1 MTCPIVIGERQ
12 GGPSSSAMGSAVVR
26 CENLHVCR
34 VEFLDQRASH
44 TEKRPERCPHCGS
57 TAITRKGIRRK
68 KIEIVQLWR
77 CSSCK
82 RVFTPTPAAMR
93 GKTYPLR
100 IVLDAITLYD
110 LGYSLEQTADKIRAR
125 HGHRVGRS
133 TIAVWLDEHRS
144 LTTYARLRS
153 EGRRLFPPTQTIRS
167 VKLYHRQ
174 IYKFAYHRPKL
185 ALLRG
190 SREHARFASVADFL
204 ERVPLDCP
212 HELFRDSERASQT
225 PLAKIKTSR
234 LIVVEKENFATRMA
248 GLVIPTVLR
257 HPYGNDGGAEP
268 DPHR

>member
-1 MTCPIVIGERQ
+1 MPGRTPR
-12 GGPSSSAMGSAVVR
+12 SA
-26 CENLHVCR
+26 R
-34 VEFLDQRASH
+34 VPH

-57 TAITRKGIRRK
+57 IAITRKGTRRK

-82 RVFTPTPAAMR
+82 RVFTPTPSALR

-110 LGYSLEQTADKIRAR
+110 LGYSLEATAAKIRAR

-133 TIAVWLDEHRS
+133 TIASWLAEHRS
-144 LTTYARLRS
+144 LTTYARLRA

-174 IYKFAYHRPKL
+174 VYKFAYHRPKL

-190 SREHARFASVADFL
+190 VGNTPAL
-204 ERVPLDCP
+204 
-212 HELFRDSERASQT
+212 RASPISSSGYRST
-225 PLAKIKTSR
+225 VRTSCS
-234 LIVVEKENFATRMA
+234 ATASAR
-248 GLVIPTVLR
+248 R
-257 HPYGNDGGAEP
+257 K
-268 DPHR
+268 HRSPRSRPPG